1 MKGEGRFRFTAEEV
15 FSIPGRGL
23 VVTGKVEEG
32 MISVGTEIGFL
43 ATDGKWISALVV
55 AIEVSRRLVEEAKAG
70 QRASILL
77 EGVKK
82 DQITLGT
89 VLQDVPVA
97 PVPISSTSPQPSPP
111 PVAAAP
117 STPSL
122 GQAIHPPS
130 SFWRTILFIVI
141 GVLAI
146 LAILYFQGK
155 WDPKK
160 WDPKKWDPRKLTI
173 SIQRSAFS
181 DQLSSPQETGFERF
195 YLSERSKL
203 TADRRKPIAFLR
215 GYEWR
220 KSD

>member
-32 MISVGTEIGFL
+32 SISVGAEMGFL

-55 AIEVSRRLVEEAKAG
+55 AIEISRRLVEEAKVG

-77 EGVKK
+77 QGVKK
-82 DQITLGT
+82 EQITLGT

-97 PVPISSTSPQPSPP
+97 PVPISSTPPLPSSP
-111 PVAAAP
+111 PVAASP

-122 GQAIHPPS
+122 AKPIHPPS
-130 SFWRTILFIVI
+130 TLWRTILFIVI
-141 GVLAI
+141 GILAI
-146 LAILYFQGK
+146 LAILYFQGI

-160 WDPKKWDPRKLTI
+160 WDPKKWDPKRWDPRKLTM
-173 SIQRSAFS
+173 SIQRSASS
-181 DQLSSPQETGFERF
+181 DQHSPKRIGSVNTRF
-195 YLSERSKL
+195 DHFQTFRHFNSL
-203 TADRRKPIAFLR
+203 
-215 GYEWR
+215 
-220 KSD
+220 

>member
-1 MKGEGRFRFTAEEV
+1 
-15 FSIPGRGL
+15 
-23 VVTGKVEEG
+23 

-130 SFWRTILFIVI
+130 SFWRTILFLVI

-146 LAILYFQGK
+146 LAILYFQGKWDPKKWDPKK

>member
-32 MISVGTEIGFL
+32 SIAVGTEIGFL
-43 ATDGKWISALVV
+43 ATDGKWIRALVI

-97 PVPISSTSPQPSPP
+97 PVPISSTPAQPSPP

-117 STPSL
+117 PRPSL
-122 GQAIHPPS
+122 GEPIHPPS
-130 SFWRTILFIVI
+130 SLWRTILFIII
-141 GVLAI
+141 GVLVI
-146 LAILYFQGK
+146 LAILYLQGK

-160 WDPKKWDPRKLTI
+160 WDPKKWDPRKKIT
-173 SIQRSAFS
+173 SIQTGKSSNQQSAVSNQDVLVFAES
-181 DQLSSPQETGFERF
+181 
-195 YLSERSKL
+195 
-203 TADRRKPIAFLR
+203 
-215 GYEWR
+215 
-220 KSD
+220 